1 MIGGEGCS
9 KEYVR
14 INDTD
19 RAKERIYAGT
29 VQTGVA
35 VGLPPRSERRRVRFP
50 VSAPNNRL
58 APCRETARR
67 LYSGVASA

>member
-9 KEYVR
+9 KEYMR

-50 VSAPNNRL
+50 VSAPNTV
-58 APCRETARR
+58 AVARMAQAH
-67 LYSGVASA
+67 GCNP